1 MTKLK
6 LITTTRPLLSSNNK
20 SPLVLRKK
28 RKNEKKEKENRMV
41 QDWPPDNNNS
51 GKNARLA
58 QLEEHIVRLTARRA
72 DLRTTCDRVQ
82 EIVAR
87 QRLQYEQL
95 SSELRERLVRI
106 ETCLATR
113 VLQRMTRIETRL
125 ATLQNTMLDMV
136 LP

>member
-20 SPLVLRKK
+20 SPLVLR
-28 RKNEKKEKENRMV
+28 KKEKENRMV

-58 QLEEHIVRLTARRA
+58 QLEERIVRLTARRA

-125 ATLQNTMLDMV
+125 ATLQNTMLDLVMT
-136 LP
+136 LE